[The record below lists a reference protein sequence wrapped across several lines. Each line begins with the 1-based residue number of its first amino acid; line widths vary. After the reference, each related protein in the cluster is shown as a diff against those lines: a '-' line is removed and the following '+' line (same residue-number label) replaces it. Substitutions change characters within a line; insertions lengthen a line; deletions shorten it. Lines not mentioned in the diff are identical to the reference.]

1 MMGRSVATFRALA
14 YLRLMPV
21 TRFMRILTILAVL
34 LAPLGM
40 FAGTSAQAATPH
52 AASAAKH
59 HTQAMP
65 GMGHCAGM
73 QKGDDAS
80 KGQPG
85 QQHDCMMACAA
96 IPAFGSEL
104 PAKPFAPTA
113 IDPVRLVSAGH
124 GLGPEA
130 ATPPPRFA

>member
-1 MMGRSVATFRALA
+1 
-14 YLRLMPV
+14 MPV
-21 TRFMRILTILAVL
+21 TPFMRILTILAVL

-40 FAGTSAQAATPH
+40 IAGTSAQAATTH
-52 AASAAKH
+52 AASAATH
-59 HTQAMP
+59 PADAMP
-65 GMGHCAGM
+65 AMDHCAGM
-73 QKGDDAS
+73 QKSEDMS

-85 QQHDCMMACAA
+85 HQHDCMMACAA

-104 PAKPFAPTA
+104 PAKPMTPST
-113 IDPVRLVSAGH
+113 IDPIALASTGH

>member
-1 MMGRSVATFRALA
+1 MGRFVATFRPLA
-14 YLRLMPV
+14 YSRLMPV

-40 FAGTSAQAATPH
+40 IAGTSAQAATPDAANAAMHH
-52 AASAAKH
+52 AD
-59 HTQAMP
+59 AMP
-65 GMGHCAGM
+65 GMDHCAGL
-73 QKGDDAS
+73 QKGNDSS

-85 QQHDCMMACAA
+85 QQHDCMMACSA
-96 IPAFGSEL
+96 IPSFGSEL
-104 PAKPFAPTA
+104 PAKPLTA
-113 IDPVRLVSAGH
+113 RAVDPSPLVSAGH